1 MVPGLGGVPDDPHAV
16 HVSLVTEGSGVGVYK
31 EPPVNTKNVDNLST
45 LVSTVASNLCFEISL
60 TECMQVRWDTLLVDG
75 KLFVEVPNGILP
87 DGSKE
92 RFVHIYMLFVL
103 ILKRI
108 FVNNCR
114 TFFIARFYHV
124 L

>member
-1 MVPGLGGVPDDPHAV
+1 M
-16 HVSLVTEGSGVGVYK
+16 TEGSGVGVSK
-31 EPPVNTKNVDNLST
+31 EPPVNTKNVDNLNT

-92 RFVHIYMLFVL
+92 RFVHILGICLDNTTYICKQF
-103 ILKRI
+103 
-108 FVNNCR
+108 
-114 TFFIARFYHV
+114 
-124 L
+124 